1 MISKHLHVENPMTQL
16 LDDVIK
22 KITQLPDA
30 EQDALAALLIDEL
43 EDEQR
48 WDESFAKSQDKLA
61 AMSAKVDED
70 VRAGRVTDIGID
82 EL

>member
-1 MISKHLHVENPMTQL
+1 MTQL

-22 KITQLPDA
+22 KITKLPDA

-43 EDEQR
+43 EDEHR

>member
-1 MISKHLHVENPMTQL
+1 MTQL

-22 KITQLPDA
+22 KITKLPDA

>member
-1 MISKHLHVENPMTQL
+1 MTQL